1 MKINT
6 KKKLVIDLLNQFPH
20 LRDDDNK
27 LIATIWKRE
36 LKTKAI
42 TALDFLQLYAN
53 KSLTNAESIRR
64 CRQKVQ
70 ELMPELRGSKY
81 NDRHEASKQ
90 TIDQLYNF
98 I

>member
-6 KKKLVIDLLNQFPH
+6 KKELVIQLLNEFPH

-36 LKTKAI
+36 LKTRDL
-42 TALDFLQLYAN
+42 TAMGFLQLYAD
-53 KSLTNAESIRR
+53 KMLTNAESIRR

-81 NDRHEASKQ
+81 KARHESAKQ
-90 TIDQLYNF
+90 TVDQLYNF